1 MKTFLQLLAEVYT
14 DLTIVTDIGNLQ
26 HLELVLSPFP
36 GLGDD
41 GEARF
46 LVYIPMK
53 APAFYAWGAQMF
65 SIIVPMYAPG
75 NRTDLGESASVVEIA
90 PLRYGSALFD
100 SPADKLGDT
109 GFVHPML
116 QGDQV
121 VRFSYPAQMNDFH
134 QWIVAFYECTRVIE
148 GGDGDCNVR

>member
-14 DLTIVTDIGNLQ
+14 DLKIVTDIGELQ
-26 HLELVLSPFP
+26 DLELVLPPFP
-36 GLGDD
+36 GLGEY

-53 APAFYAWGAQMF
+53 APAFYAWGAQTF
-65 SIIVPMYAPG
+65 SIVIPLHIAG
-75 NRTDLGESASVVEIA
+75 TRHHLGASASVVEIA

-100 SPADKLGDT
+100 SPSDELSDP

-116 QGDQV
+116 RGDQV

-134 QWIVAFYECTRVIE
+134 QWIVAFYQCTRVIE
-148 GGDGDCNVR
+148 GSEGDSAVR